1 MTDLMVSGTGQRDVF
16 AELPQT
22 RRSSYF
28 VDQTGV
34 LHRQV
39 RDLHENSASL
49 RRDALVEDLEARQQ
63 EAAAR
68 DGVELLSVLS
78 DSGLAWRDVAKLA
91 GVTVPAVQ
99 KWRRGEGMSGVRRL
113 ALARIVAMLDVLGE
127 HFVSD
132 PASWLEMPVKDGV
145 AISRLELLAQGR
157 FDLVLLLIADDTAP
171 VVEVDRILDEY
182 DPDWRSTL
190 IDDQF
195 ESFLASDGVVSIK
208 VAPQA

>member
-22 RRSSYF
+22 RRSAYF

-49 RRDALVEDLEARQQ
+49 RRDALVEDLDARQQ

-99 KWRRGEGMSGVRRL
+99 KWRRGEGMSGARRL
-113 ALARIVAMLDVLGE
+113 ALARVVAMLDILGE
-127 HFVSD
+127 NFVSY
-132 PASWLEMPVKDGV
+132 PASWLEMPVKNEV
-145 AISRLELLAQGR
+145 AISRLQLLAQGR

-171 VVEVDRILDEY
+171 AVEVDRVLDEY
-182 DPDWRSTL
+182 DPDWGSTL
-190 IDDQF
+190 VDDQF
-195 ESFLASDGVVSIK
+195 ESFLASDGVVSSK

>member
-1 MTDLMVSGTGQRDVF
+1 MTDLMVSGTGQRGVF

-22 RRSSYF
+22 RRSAYF
-28 VDQTGV
+28 VDQIGV

-39 RDLHENSASL
+39 RDLHESSASM
-49 RRDALVEDLEARQQ
+49 RRDALVEDLDARQQ

-99 KWRRGEGMSGVRRL
+99 KWRRGEGMSGARRL
-113 ALARIVAMLDVLGE
+113 ALARIVAMLDILGE

-145 AISRLELLAQGR
+145 AISRLQLLAQGR

-171 VVEVDRILDEY
+171 AVEVDRILDEY
-182 DPDWRSTL
+182 DADWRSTL

-208 VAPQA
+208 VAAQA

>member
-1 MTDLMVSGTGQRDVF
+1 MTGLMVAGTGQRDVF
-16 AELPQT
+16 TELPQT
-22 RRSSYF
+22 RRSAYL
-28 VDQTGV
+28 VDTTNV

-49 RRDALVEDLEARQQ
+49 RRGALMEDLDVRQQ

-68 DGVELLSVLS
+68 DGGELLAALS
-78 DSGLAWRDVAKLA
+78 DSGLAWRDVARLA

-99 KWRRGEGMSGVRRL
+99 KWRRGEGMSGARRL
-113 ALARIVAMLDVLGE
+113 ALARIVAFLDILEE
-127 HFVSD
+127 HFISD

-145 AISRLELLAQGR
+145 AISRLELLAQSR

-171 VVEVDRILDEY
+171 AVEVDRVLDEY

-190 IDDQF
+190 VDDQF
-195 ESFLASDGVVSIK
+195 ESFLAGDGVVSIR

>member
-1 MTDLMVSGTGQRDVF
+1 M
-16 AELPQT
+16 
-22 RRSSYF
+22 
-28 VDQTGV
+28 
-34 LHRQV
+34 
-39 RDLHENSASL
+39 
-49 RRDALVEDLEARQQ
+49 RRDALVEDLDARQQ

-99 KWRRGEGMSGVRRL
+99 KWRRGEGMSGARRL
-113 ALARIVAMLDVLGE
+113 ALARIVAMLDILGE

-145 AISRLELLAQGR
+145 AISRLQLLAQGR

-171 VVEVDRILDEY
+171 AVEVDRILDEY
-182 DPDWRSTL
+182 DADWRSTL

-208 VAPQA
+208 VAAQA